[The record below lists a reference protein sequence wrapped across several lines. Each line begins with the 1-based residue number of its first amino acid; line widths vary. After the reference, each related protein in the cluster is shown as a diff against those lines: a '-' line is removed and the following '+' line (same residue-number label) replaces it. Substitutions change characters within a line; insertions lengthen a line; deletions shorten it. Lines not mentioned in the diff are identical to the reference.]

1 VCVKFLSVGAELGS
15 VRSVFYEVHC
25 AAFDVFVFVSKR
37 LGAGGQLGM
46 FGCNIVPII
55 QRSFLPVVRERGDH
69 AAPSEPVSATTFR
82 STTRER
88 DFRGTTGPPELRSPN
103 LSVRPVVFH
112 DVLLSVFR
120 DTHDMSVLAS
130 EPAIHRQSLRELAT
144 NLPPILVADAAH
156 ASDSRDHTD
165 VIHIGTS
172 GRPGDEHIA

>member
-1 VCVKFLSVGAELGS
+1 VKFLSVGAELGS

-88 DFRGTTGPPELRSPN
+88 DFRGTTGPAGTPVPEPERQAGCPSRRST
-103 LSVRPVVFH
+103 LG
-112 DVLLSVFR
+112 
-120 DTHDMSVLAS
+120 
-130 EPAIHRQSLRELAT
+130 I
-144 NLPPILVADAAH
+144 
-156 ASDSRDHTD
+156 SRYARHEC
-165 VIHIGTS
+165 
-172 GRPGDEHIA
+172 GRK